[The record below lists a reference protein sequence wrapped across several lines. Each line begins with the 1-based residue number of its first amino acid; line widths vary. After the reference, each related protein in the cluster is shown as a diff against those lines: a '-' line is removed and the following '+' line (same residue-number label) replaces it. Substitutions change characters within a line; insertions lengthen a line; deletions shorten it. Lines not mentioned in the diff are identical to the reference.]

1 MRRDGAMLA
10 AAMNG
15 PPRFCACVALA
26 LGFVVAGCGSAS
38 VSAARDVG
46 ATPGVAPPTVYVRD
60 FDLDAATI
68 KVERGVLPPPPPPP
82 PGPLGRVLPAPPGA
96 PTDAAGRARELIELM
111 SNALV
116 DDLSKAGLVARR
128 LRVDEAAPAR
138 GWLVRGIFT
147 DVNEGNRLRRAA
159 IGFGAGETRLQVV
172 VAVDNLA
179 DGAPRPFYELDTTA
193 ASGPLPGAVIT
204 LNPYVAAARFV
215 LAGHDL
221 ERNVKQ
227 TAGQIAAD
235 VAARAA
241 AAK

>member
-68 KVERGVLPPPPPPP
+68 KVERG
-82 PGPLGRVLPAPPGA
+82 VLPAPPGA